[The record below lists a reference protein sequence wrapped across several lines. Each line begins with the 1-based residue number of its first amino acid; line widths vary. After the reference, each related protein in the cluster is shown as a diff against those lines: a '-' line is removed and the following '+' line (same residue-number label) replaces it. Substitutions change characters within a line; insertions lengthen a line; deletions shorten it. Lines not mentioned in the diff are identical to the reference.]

1 MIASL
6 LMGGMRHLGECVAA
20 ALLLAAATAS
30 AQEASTAPKEGVP
43 AEPTPAQPAAAPD
56 VVRLKDGSMFRGT
69 ISERVAGDYVE
80 IVLVT
85 GKTRRFTMDQV
96 EFAGAAASLPGP
108 KPEPSKTEAPAGK
121 KEVRPL
127 VTIRGE
133 EARVSL
139 VAVEPNVTFHRR
151 AATAIAGNVAAT
163 GYDEICVAPCEAT
176 LPAGTY
182 TLALSKDKDKPLETD
197 AVRIPAGST
206 RLEGKFKSRAG
217 LRTGLLLGG
226 IAAAGVGTYLM
237 FTSSEE
243 KEECDSL
250 GCNSTYELNSTKLY
264 GGGALMIGGG
274 VLAWYAFGI
283 RDKAQ
288 VTVQPV
294 SSGALSR
301 RASSSV
307 RALVPAGLSASAQF

>member
-6 LMGGMRHLGECVAA
+6 LMGGMRHRVMCVVA

-30 AQEASTAPKEGVP
+30 AEEASSAPKGGVP
-43 AEPTPAQPAAAPD
+43 ADAAPAQPAAAPD

-69 ISERVAGDYVE
+69 ISERVEGDYVE

-96 EFAGAAASLPGP
+96 EFAGVAASVPAP
-108 KPEPSKTEAPAGK
+108 KPEPTKTEAPAGRK
-121 KEVRPL
+121 DVRPL
-127 VTIRGE
+127 VTIRGV

-151 AATAIAGNVAAT
+151 AATAIAGSIAAT
-163 GYDEICVAPCEAT
+163 GYDEICAAPCEAT

-182 TLALSKDKDKPLETD
+182 TLALSKDKDKPVETD
-197 AVRIPAGST
+197 AVRIPAGT
-206 RLEGKFKSRAG
+206 ARLEGKFESRAG
-217 LRTGLLLGG
+217 LRTGLILGG
-226 IAAAGVGTYLM
+226 VAAAGIGLYLM
-237 FTSSEE
+237 VTASEE

-250 GCNSTYELNSTKLY
+250 GCNSTYELDSAKLY

-274 VLAWYAFGI
+274 FLAWHGFGI
-283 RDKAQ
+283 RDKAR

-294 SSGALSR
+294 SAGALSR
-301 RASSSV
+301 RTRSSA